1 MSSFMD
7 FAPLRRSRL
16 CGAVLCAFCCAAVA
30 QTTTTSAGLHDTLAY
45 IKRTWHTL
53 ERSNKTLLKSADDVK
68 VGQAG
73 TLTLYVSQDV
83 KPQAVNASLRRE
95 LPPADKKR
103 IVVRQLPE
111 HPEAVEPAGLL
122 YLPYPYVVPGGRF
135 NEMYG
140 WDSYFILLGLVHDDE
155 LALAK
160 NMTDNFIYEIEHY
173 GMILNANRTYY
184 LTRSQPPFL
193 TQMILEVYRRTGDGK
208 WLASTLPAIEKYYAY
223 WMREPH
229 LTPETGLSRYWG
241 GADTPAPEVVHG
253 EKDAAGHNQYD
264 RVREYYRTHN
274 VTAYDVSQYYD
285 KATDRLKPL
294 FYIADRAMRES
305 GFDPS
310 SRYGPFSADI
320 IHYDPVCL
328 NSLLYRMESD
338 TATILKQLNRTSEA
352 RVWEKRATQRAE
364 LVNRLMWNE
373 EKGLYFD
380 YDFITR
386 RQSNYHFV
394 TTFYP
399 LWAGI
404 ASRQQAD
411 RVRKNLSIFERAGGL
426 QTSDYI
432 SGSQWDA
439 PFGWAPLQ
447 IMTVEGLRRY
457 GFNEDADR
465 ISRKFIN
472 MVVRDF
478 EEHGTIKEKY
488 DVVIGKSDLAAGLK
502 FGYTSNEAGFGWTNA
517 AVVLFIEELA
527 GERPLAASLDRES
540 MPMLRQRHLS
550 PQPSVWPPFSP
561 QAPQYRRRDPYR

>member
-1 MSSFMD
+1 MKS
-7 FAPLRRSRL
+7 AAIRRVRL
-16 CGAVLCAFCCAAVA
+16 PVAVALVFAFCLAAVS
-30 QTTTTSAGLHDTLAY
+30 QTAAFAGLRETLAY
-45 IKRTWHTL
+45 IKQTWHTL
-53 ERSNKTLLKSADDVK
+53 ERSNKTLLKSATDVK

-73 TLTLYVSQDV
+73 TLTLYVARDV
-83 KPQAVNASLRRE
+83 KPSEVAASLGRE
-95 LPPADKKR
+95 LTPSERKHIA
-103 IVVRQLPE
+103 IRQLPE
-111 HPEAVEPAGLL
+111 HPESIEPSGLL

-193 TQMILEVYRRTGDGK
+193 TQMILEVYRRTGDAK

-241 GADTPAPEVVHG
+241 GANTPAPEVVHG
-253 EKDAAGHNQYD
+253 EKDASGRNQYD
-264 RVREYYRTHN
+264 RVREYYRTHK
-274 VTAYDVSQYYD
+274 VTQYDLSQYYD
-285 KATDRLKPL
+285 KARNRLTPL

-320 IHYDPVCL
+320 IHYNPVCL

-338 TATILKQLNRTSEA
+338 TATILRQLDRASDA
-352 RVWEKRATQRAE
+352 RVWEERATERAE
-364 LVNRLMWNE
+364 RVNRLMWNE

-380 YDFITR
+380 YDFVTHK
-386 RQSNYHFV
+386 QSDYRFV

-404 ASRQQAD
+404 ASRKQAD
-411 RVRKNLSIFERAGGL
+411 RVRKNLPIFERTGGL
-426 QTSDYI
+426 QTSDYV
-432 SGSQWDA
+432 SGAQWDA

-447 IMTVEGLRRY
+447 IMAVEGLRRY
-457 GFNEDADR
+457 GFNDDAGR
-465 ISRKFIN
+465 ISRKFID

-478 EEHGTIKEKY
+478 EEHQTIKEKY
-488 DVVIGKSDLAAGLK
+488 DVVTGKSDLAAGLK
-502 FGYTSNEAGFGWTNA
+502 YGYTSNEAGFGWTNA
-517 AVVLFIEELA
+517 AVVLFVGELA
-527 GERPLAASLDRES
+527 GQRPLAASLDGRFTPLLFRRPAS
-540 MPMLRQRHLS
+540 PPPSASLPSSLRAQQS
-550 PQPSVWPPFSP
+550 PT
-561 QAPQYRRRDPYR
+561 RDPFR